1 MLYKKFH
8 LKKKLKKLDG
18 LIDSITSIFPPSSA
32 ISVNIGM
39 TGIVYFYIRYNTLVI
54 KFRVS
59 LSDYKSVSGFYVYT
73 ANLSP
78 ISGEVL
84 TKRVNISSQPDRLEE
99 LIPVIIK
106 LVNIPYYA

>member
-78 ISGEVL
+78 
-84 TKRVNISSQPDRLEE
+84 VNISSQPDRLEE

>member
-8 LKKKLKKLDG
+8 LKKKSKKLDG
-18 LIDSITSIFPPSSA
+18 LFDSITSIFPPSSA
-32 ISVNIGM
+32 ISVSISKN
-39 TGIVYFYIRYNTLVI
+39 GIVYFYIQYNALRI

-84 TKRVNISSQPDRLEE
+84 TKRVNISSHPDRLED
-99 LIPVIIK
+99 LIPVIIE
-106 LVNIPYYA
+106 LINIPYYA